1 MEYKQLND
9 SKKSSSFLGLA
20 AALSCV
26 GAVLVGLIWLVFMCF
41 YYREHEEES
50 YRGLVLTTFF
60 TALCAFVEVPLL
72 TVWGVCADRK
82 NKIALN
88 LDNPK
93 KDSGFLILA
102 GCLSLACFIGILFFS
117 LEALFWSFGKQW
129 PHALEI
135 IESAMASF
143 TYLPF
148 LIAPIAVPILFI
160 RNIYAHIKWRK
171 VQNRR

>member
-1 MEYKQLND
+1 MDQKQKND
-9 SKKSSSFLGLA
+9 STTVSPFLSIA
-20 AALSCV
+20 AALSCG
-26 GAVLVGLIWLVFMCF
+26 GAVLVGLIWLVFMF
-41 YYREHEEES
+41 YCEHEDY
-50 YRGLVLTTFF
+50 YRGLVLTMFF
-60 TALCAFVEVPLL
+60 TALCAFLEVPLL

-102 GCLSLACFIGILFFS
+102 RGLSLACFIGILFFS

-135 IESAMASF
+135 IESGMASF
-143 TYLPF
+143 TYLTF